1 VGLTLTGSKATRL
14 EVASLLAALV
24 ASSLLAAEP
33 PLNQGLRIA
42 TYNVENY
49 LLMPRR
55 LNGKL
60 HTNAGKPEPEKE
72 AVAKV
77 IASVQPDVLGLMEIG
92 DPAQL
97 EDLRRHLHQQG
108 VEYPHIEFLQAAD
121 TTRHLVLLSR
131 FPIVERHSLGE
142 IPLRVNG
149 MTLHSPRGII
159 DVTVE
164 PPKGERVRILCVHLK
179 AKLEVAEYDEA
190 DLRNAEAE
198 FLRRHVREILRTDPS
213 TRLVLMGDFNETKNS
228 QTIREVT
235 GKPEWSDSLTAL
247 PLTDERGELWTEYW
261 SAADTYSRIDY
272 IMVSKRLVAEVD
284 AGRSGIARPS
294 SWSKASDHC
303 LLFITIGTSSTN
315 SLTKTISSP

>member
-1 VGLTLTGSKATRL
+1 MATRL
-14 EVASLLAALV
+14 AVASLLAVLV
-24 ASSLLAAEP
+24 GSSLLAAEP
-33 PLNQGLRIA
+33 PPSQGLRIA

-60 HTNAGKPEPEKE
+60 HTNAGKPESEKE

-97 EDLRRHLHQQG
+97 EDLRRHLHRQG
-108 VEYPHIEFLQAAD
+108 VEYTHIEFLQAAD
-121 TTRHLVLLSR
+121 TSRHLVLLSR

-149 MTLHSPRGII
+149 MTLHSPRGVI
-159 DVTVE
+159 DVTVD
-164 PPKGERVRILCVHLK
+164 PPKGDRIRILCVHLK
-179 AKLEVAEYDEA
+179 AKLEVAEYNES
-190 DLRNAEAE
+190 DLRHAEAE
-198 FLRRHVREILRTDPS
+198 FLRRHVREILKTDPA

-228 QTIREVT
+228 QNIREVT
-235 GKPEWSDSLTAL
+235 GKPEWPDSLTAL

-261 SAADTYSRIDY
+261 AAADTYSRIDY
-272 IMVSKRLVAEVD
+272 IMVSKKLGGEVD
-284 AGRSGIARPS
+284 AGRSGIARPP
-294 SWSKASDHC
+294 SWRAASDHC
-303 LLFITIGTSSTN
+303 PLFITIGNSTN
-315 SLTKTISSP
+315 TPAPTTVPSP